1 MTRYLIV
8 GASRGLGEVLHRTLP
23 AAGDTCWLVSRSEPA
38 LNIGDGVAR
47 TWIRADLA
55 ERASAEVIADAI
67 GPSTFDVVIYNA
79 GIWEDRAFSSD
90 YRFEDV
96 SDEEDARV
104 LAVNLTTALP
114 LLKRLIPALR
124 RGVNPKIVLIGSV
137 NGLPYTNTPEVAY
150 NASKFGLRGV
160 AHALRA
166 GLRQDRIAVTIVNP
180 GNFGVPRF
188 VDGQLV
194 NATSGSLEDSIP
206 PQDLATLVRA
216 IVSLSNATVVR
227 ELDVMAMSDPW

>member
-23 AAGDTCWLVSRSEPA
+23 VAGDVCWLVSRSEPA
-38 LNIGDGVAR
+38 LELADGVSR

-55 ERASAEVIADAI
+55 ERESADVIASVLGDAAL
-67 GPSTFDVVIYNA
+67 DVVIYNA
-79 GIWEDRAFSSD
+79 GIWEERAFSAG

-104 LAVNLTTALP
+104 LAVNLTSAIP
-114 LLKRLIPALR
+114 VLKRLIPALR
-124 RGVNPKIVLIGSV
+124 RGVNAKIVLIGSV
-137 NGLPYTNTPEVAY
+137 NGLPYTDTPEVAY

-166 GLRQDRIAVTIVNP
+166 GLRKDRIAVTILNP
-180 GNFGVPRF
+180 GSFGVPRF

-194 NATSGSLEDSIP
+194 NATSGDADDCIP
-206 PQDLATLVRA
+206 PRDLATLVRA
-216 IVSLSNATVVR
+216 IISLSNATVVR

>member
-1 MTRYLIV
+1 MTRYLII

-23 AAGDTCWLVSRSEPA
+23 VAGDVCWLVSRSEPA
-38 LNIGDGVAR
+38 LDLGDGVSR

-55 ERASAEVIADAI
+55 EPRSADVIAGAI
-67 GPSTFDVVIYNA
+67 GAAPLDVVIYNA
-79 GIWEDRAFSSD
+79 GIWEDGAFSAK

-104 LAVNLTTALP
+104 LAVNLTTAIP
-114 LLKRLIPALR
+114 VLKRLIPALR
-124 RGVNPKIVLIGSV
+124 RGVNAKIVLIGSV
-137 NGLPYTNTPEVAY
+137 NGLPYVGAPEVAY

-166 GLRQDRIAVTIVNP
+166 GLRKDRIAVTILNP
-180 GNFGVPRF
+180 GTFGAPRF

-194 NATSGSLEDSIP
+194 NATSGDVEDCIP

>member
-1 MTRYLIV
+1 MTRYLII
-8 GASRGLGEVLHRTLP
+8 GASRGLGEVFHRTLP
-23 AAGDTCWLVSRSEPA
+23 VSGDVCWLVSRSEPA
-38 LNIGDGVAR
+38 LDLGDGVSRA
-47 TWIRADLA
+47 WIRADLA
-55 ERASAEVIADAI
+55 ERESADVIALAI
-67 GPSTFDVVIYNA
+67 GDAALDVVIYNA
-79 GIWEDRAFSSD
+79 GIWEAGAFSSS
-90 YRFEDV
+90 YRFEEV

-104 LAVNLTTALP
+104 LTVNLASAIP
-114 LLKRLIPALR
+114 VLKRLIPALR
-124 RGVNPKIVLIGSV
+124 RGANAKIVLIGSV
-137 NGLPYTNTPEVAY
+137 NGLPYVGAPEVAY

-166 GLRQDRIAVTIVNP
+166 GLRKDRIAVTILNP
-180 GNFGVPRF
+180 GSFGVPRF

-194 NATSGSLEDSIP
+194 NETAGDVADCIP